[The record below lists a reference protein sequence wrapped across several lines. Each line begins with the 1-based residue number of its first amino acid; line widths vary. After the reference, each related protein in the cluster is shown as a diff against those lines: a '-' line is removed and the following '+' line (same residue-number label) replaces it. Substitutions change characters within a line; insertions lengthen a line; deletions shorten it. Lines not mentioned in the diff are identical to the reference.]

1 MEEKKLILDNLSF
14 TWPDSPDKKPLFSS
28 LNAEIPLDRPA
39 VVFGANGSGKTAL
52 ARLLGGLDNPD
63 KGRIIRSAGA
73 RSPISRTGLRLEAG
87 VVFENPDFQFHTLSV
102 KDELTVGLA
111 HLGASG
117 AERRQALDKAETG
130 FGLAGWFD
138 LPVQT
143 LETGQKLA
151 VLCAAFLLLEVELL
165 ILDFSLDELEEGFR
179 AVLLDTVRSS
189 TGPSLVVISRTA
201 LDLVL
206 VGGEASFLLLEEGRL
221 EKLEMSADDPAFPG
235 RLGRAGIKLPWYA
248 GLAQGL
254 RSEGLLEKT
263 LYQRDADFAEA
274 LEKIPPK

>member
-1 MEEKKLILDNLSF
+1 MEQNYLNLVDLSF
-14 TWPDSPDKKPLFSS
+14 SYPDSPDKKPLFSS
-28 LNAEIPLDRPA
+28 LDAEIPLDRPA
-39 VVFGANGSGKTAL
+39 VIFGANGSGKTTL

-73 RSPISRTGLRLEAG
+73 RPPISRTGLRLEAG

-102 KDELTVGLA
+102 KDELTVGFA

-151 VLCAAFLLLEVELL
+151 VLCTAFLLLEVELL
-165 ILDFSLDELEEGFR
+165 ILDFSLAELEEGFR
-179 AVLLDTVRSS
+179 AVLLDTVHSS
-189 TGPSLVVISRTA
+189 DGPSLVVISRNA

-206 VGGEASFLLLEEGRL
+206 AGGEASFLLLEEGRL
-221 EKLEMSADDPAFPG
+221 EKLEMSADDATFPG
-235 RLGRAGIKLPWYA
+235 RLERAGIMLPWYA
-248 GLAQGL
+248 RLAQGL

-263 LYQRDADFAEA
+263 LYRRDADFAEA

>member
-28 LNAEIPLDRPA
+28 LNAGIPLDRPA
-39 VVFGANGSGKTAL
+39 VIFGANGSGKTAL

-73 RSPISRTGLRLEAG
+73 RPPGARTALRFETG

-138 LPVQT
+138 LPVQA

-151 VLCAAFLLLEVELL
+151 VLCAAFLLMEVELL
-165 ILDFSLDELEEGFR
+165 ILDFSLAELEEEFR

-189 TGPSLVVISRTA
+189 NGPSLVVLSRNA

-206 VGGEASFLLLEEGRL
+206 AGGEASFWLLEPGNL

-235 RLGRAGIKLPWYA
+235 RLERAGLRLPWYTR
-248 GLAQGL
+248 LAQGL

-274 LEKIPPK
+274 LEKLLPK